1 MGHGSDESH
10 GKLGTVSGLQ
20 RLHVGGLRRK
30 ELELCSMFVGMV
42 GMVGMVGYL
51 WPWA

>member
-1 MGHGSDESH
+1 
-10 GKLGTVSGLQ
+10 
-20 RLHVGGLRRK
+20 VGGLRK
-30 ELELCSMFVGMV
+30 ELDLGSEEEDGWFEEGARFLFDVYGFEGMV